1 MIINSIKLKNFRSYE
16 DETEFSFS
24 PKDNKNIVLIGG
36 ENGAGKSTLF
46 EAIKLCIYGP
56 MSYGYL
62 GSNGN
67 YLTKI
72 KNNINNN
79 AFKND
84 IVDCNISLSLSFT
97 EGTQINEYNL
107 SRTWEYV
114 NQKIKETFTVDKN
127 GKTLND
133 DEILYF
139 NKYLQSLLPPS
150 LFDFFFFD
158 GEELTEFFVG
168 KNSSTSLKEAVLQ
181 LFNYDTFDILK
192 KHLLSFQRNMSKSN
206 NSLSEVQTIYDE
218 ALERVKEIN
227 SKIDSCNSSILNKE
241 ELLDNLKTKKNI
253 LDEEFKSSGGI
264 LETERAEI
272 NSLINK
278 LENERFTLNQEIK
291 DFCNDIL
298 PFIIVSDLLADT
310 KTQIENEDN
319 IASYNAIK
327 TKLSADVIEKSFNK
341 IPNLNNCN
349 TDYEEVAIAILENM
363 FNSNELD
370 NINEILMLSSDQ
382 KHNTLSIINKILTNK
397 STYSNNIKNNFIRL
411 KSIANELKQLRDRLN
426 STISGELLDK
436 YLENISIVNN
446 EIITVENAIVS
457 LHHLLE
463 SLNLELSNAE
473 YHYTRAKNQYSASLQ
488 NNNVL
493 ELSSNLTD
501 YLDALL
507 ATLSKDKL
515 KLIEDNFIEIFSL
528 IIRKNEY
535 VSSIVIDDNFDTTLY
550 VARDYASFE
559 VENIITNLGIND
571 ISKKYGLMFIENL
584 LTKFNVSS
592 LDEVI
597 KHFNTNPTME
607 LIELRTKV
615 NVNDFSKGEKQIYIL
630 CLIWALIKSSGI
642 DVPFIIDTPYA
653 RIDETHR
660 KALTLEYLPNISKQ
674 VIILSTNEEID
685 ANLYNVIK
693 PYICDEYLLLYNE
706 KGSKT
711 EVKKGYFE
719 V

>member
-571 ISKKYGLMFIENL
+571 ISKKYGLMFIEDL
-584 LTKFNVSS
+584 LTKFNISS

-706 KGSKT
+706 KGRKT